1 MQQCNNNLDFRQL
14 ELYTGLMKATRF
26 PIAAGFTLIEVLAV
40 LAAMAAI
47 GALGYVT
54 VADVRTSAKS
64 AKLEADVDSI
74 NRSIQI
80 FQSNGG
86 SLAGLTATDA
96 VLAKLKTKGDARIL
110 GATGA
115 ALDARVYAVYQTSA
129 EASTGSKRAVWNA
142 DLGRFQIASSG
153 GIGVKEFL
161 LNEELAASAPT
172 TDTSRTVAKE
182 TSAGNGWVW
191 EHTVVAEVA
200 SASGTTPQ
208 TGLADTGS
216 AVLGNLGLDTGDFT
230 VDPNGN
236 GNVTFDYGYREAGY
250 NQRVGFFSLDGMDIY
265 DLTTDSGRKAF
276 LLEAMRRVLSNTDDG
291 HIVLD
296 ASTSTAGSSGKTVH
310 FRPGDHLGSIVIP
323 NTDFATARSALAN
336 DTGTLAS
343 YSANHATASPLV
355 SVAKYGEDIPSFYS
369 KQFVSVGNGVVAV
382 EDMPTLTTGTP
393 ADYQDVVF
401 TTNGMTANP
410 NMNKLTDA
418 SGNVMSATAYYT
430 TGPGKTNAPSGWNWD
445 QKTNG
450 STQSLHEF
458 LYARGVAGVARP

>member
-1 MQQCNNNLDFRQL
+1 
-14 ELYTGLMKATRF
+14 MKATRS
-26 PIAAGFTLIEVLAV
+26 PRSSGFTLIEVLAV

-47 GALGYVT
+47 GALGYST
-54 VADVRTSAKS
+54 VQDARASAKS

-80 FQSNGG
+80 FQSGGG
-86 SLAGLTATDA
+86 SLAGLTTTDA
-96 VLAKLKTKGDARIL
+96 VLTKLKTKGDASRIL
-110 GATGA
+110 GVTSSV
-115 ALDARVYAVYQTSA
+115 LDARVYAVPQTAA
-129 EASTGSKRAVWNA
+129 EAATNSKRAVWNSG
-142 DLGRFQIASSG
+142 LGRFQIVSSG

-161 LNEELAASAPT
+161 LNEALAASAPT
-172 TDTSRTVAKE
+172 TDSTRTAAKE

-191 EHTVVAEVA
+191 EHAVVAEVA
-200 SASGTTPQ
+200 SASGATPQ
-208 TGLADTGS
+208 TGLADTGG

-230 VDPNGN
+230 VDPAGN

-250 NQRVGFFSLDGMDIY
+250 SQRVGFFSLDGMDIY
-265 DLTTDSGRKAF
+265 DLTTDAGRKAF

-296 ASTSTAGSSGKTVH
+296 ASATSPGGAGQTFH

-323 NTDFATARSALAN
+323 NTDFAAARSALAADN
-336 DTGTLAS
+336 GTLAN

-355 SVAKYGEDIPSFYS
+355 SVAKYGEDIPSFYA
-369 KQFVSVGNGVVAV
+369 KQFVSIGNGVVAV
-382 EDMPTLTTGTP
+382 EDMPTLTTGAP

-401 TTNGMTANP
+401 TTTGMSANP
-410 NMNKLTDA
+410 NMNKLVDA

-445 QKTNG
+445 QKSNG

-458 LYARGVAGVARP
+458 LYARGVAGVAAP